1 MAEDLFEQAAAKLRA
16 GDPAAARALF
26 ARAAAA
32 GNRRAAVVY
41 TNFVAAGVGGEA
53 DWPRAVALLRELAR
67 SGRRSARELAIV
79 EAMDLRADGSPA
91 FVPAAEA
98 VCERPGIVRFD
109 GLFTPA
115 ECDYLVEAAAPML
128 APAVVV
134 DPRTGRQRPDP
145 LRSSDSTGFTA
156 PLENPAVHAL
166 NRRIAAASG
175 TAPDQGEPLQVLRY
189 RPGGEYRTHFD
200 AIPGFANQRVMTMLV
215 WLNADYEGGET
226 WFETPRL
233 ALKGKAGDSILFRN
247 AGPDGRRDPAA
258 AHAGRPVRAGE
269 KLIASRWIRARRFDM
284 PVGERAG

>member
-1 MAEDLFEQAAAKLRA
+1 MAEDLFDQAAARLRA
-16 GDPAAARALF
+16 GDPVAARVLF

-32 GNRRAAVVY
+32 GSRRAAVVY

-67 SGRRSARELAIV
+67 SARRSARELAMI

-91 FVPAAEA
+91 FVPAGKP

-115 ECDYLVEAAAPML
+115 ECGYLVEAAAPML

-134 DPRTGRQRPDP
+134 DPRTGRQRLDP
-145 LRSSDSTGFTA
+145 LRSSDSVGFTP

-175 TAPDQGEPLQVLRY
+175 TAPDQGEPLQILRY

-200 AIPGFANQRVMTMLV
+200 AIPGFTNQRVMTMLV
-215 WLNADYEGGET
+215 WLNQDYEGGET
-226 WFETPRL
+226 RFDTPGL
-233 ALKGKAGDSILFRN
+233 ALKGKTGDAILFRN
-247 AGPDGRRDPAA
+247 AGPGGERDPEA
-258 AHAGRPVRAGE
+258 AHAGLPVKAGE
-269 KLIASRWIRARRFDM
+269 KLLASRWIRERRYAM
-284 PVGERAG
+284 PVGELAE